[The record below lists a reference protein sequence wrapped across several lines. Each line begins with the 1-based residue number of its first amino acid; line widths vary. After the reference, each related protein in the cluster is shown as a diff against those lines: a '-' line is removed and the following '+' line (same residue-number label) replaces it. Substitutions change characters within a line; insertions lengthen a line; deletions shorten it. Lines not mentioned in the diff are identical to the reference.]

1 MSIYRKMFEEG
12 FIGSMKI
19 KNRLIMAPM
28 GSRLCTENGAVT
40 QKMVDFYV
48 ERAKGGV
55 GLIITE
61 NTCIEWPRG
70 KAGEKPL
77 RLDDWPFVQG
87 LAEIAEAV
95 HPYGTKI
102 ATQLQHTGRQTNVN
116 ASTSGVG
123 LISASDVPC
132 EFTGGDV
139 PRPLTIPEIEEMID
153 KFINAAVRTK
163 AAGFDAVELHG
174 AHGYLIT
181 QFMSP
186 FTNKRT
192 DRYGGT
198 FERRMRF
205 PMEIVQGIKSKVGED
220 FPIIFRLSADEY
232 IDEGYSIEEGQKIAK
247 LLESIGVD
255 ALDISAGIYES
266 MPQIFPIYDLLPG
279 CHIPLAEKI
288 KKVVKI
294 PVIAVGRLGEDLDLA
309 EEVLSKGKADFIS
322 IGRSFLA
329 DPYFPQKALR
339 GKSKD
344 ICPCLT
350 ELYGC
355 NELQLKGWRIHCS
368 VNPNVGNEREYVVKS
383 INDSKMVAIIGGGVA
398 GVNAAILLSA
408 CGHKVTLYEKSDK
421 LGGQLIPASV
431 PFFKKPV
438 KAYLDYLERQLKKSK
453 VKVLLNHELTK
464 SDIKKLKDFDI
475 VIVATGALPICPQIR
490 GLDEGEVVFASE
502 VFSGEKELGK
512 DIIIIGGGY
521 IGCELAWFLS
531 EKGKTVTI
539 LEKEGDILTDIFLIN
554 KMRLEYILNKQK
566 INIVTEADIFEI
578 DGDKVKY
585 RTGNGTQKDISGD
598 IVLALGYFPN
608 QNFNGLDKILPNVA
622 IYEIGDCK
630 EVGRKVWGATSDAAW
645 ISHNMNDYIKNY

>member
-1 MSIYRKMFEEG
+1 MSTYQRMFEEG
-12 FIGSMKI
+12 YIGSMKV

-28 GSRLCTENGAVT
+28 GTRLCTENGAVT
-40 QKMVDFYV
+40 QRMVDFYV

-95 HPYGTKI
+95 HPYGTKV

-132 EFTGGDV
+132 EFTGGDI
-139 PRPLTIPEIEEMID
+139 PKPLTIPEIEEIIE

-205 PMEIVQGIKSKVGED
+205 PIEIVQGIKSKLGED

-232 IDEGYSIEEGQKIAK
+232 ISEGYSIEEGKKIARV
-247 LLESIGVD
+247 LESAGVD

-279 CHIPLAEKI
+279 CHVPLAEEI

-294 PVIAVGRLGEDLDLA
+294 PVIAVGRLGEDLDLT
-309 EEVLSKGKADFIS
+309 EEVLRKGKADFIS
-322 IGRSFLA
+322 VGRSFLA

-339 GKSKD
+339 GKTED
-344 ICPCLT
+344 IRPCLT

-368 VNPNVGNEREYVVKS
+368 VNPNVGNEREYAVKS
-383 INDSKMVAIIGGGVA
+383 AHDSKRVVIIGGGPS
-398 GVNAAILLSA
+398 GLNTAIFSSEY
-408 CGHKVTLYEKSDK
+408 GHTVTIYEKSDK
-421 LGGQLIPASV
+421 LGGQLIPASA

-438 KAYLDYLERQLKKSK
+438 KAYLDYLERQLEKTKTE
-453 VKVLLNHELTK
+453 VLLNQEITK
-464 SDIKKLKDFDI
+464 SNIKKLEDFDI

-490 GLDEGEVVFASE
+490 GLNEEEAIFASE
-502 VFSGEKELGK
+502 VFTGEKEVGK
-512 DIIIIGGGY
+512 NVTIIGGGY

-539 LEKEGDILTDIFLIN
+539 LEKLGDILTDIFLIN

-566 INIVTEADIFEI
+566 ISIVTDADIFEI
-578 DGDKVKY
+578 NGDKVRY
-585 RTGNGTQKDISGD
+585 RTGNGKENEISGD
-598 IVLALGYFPN
+598 VVLASGYFPN
-608 QNFNGLDKILPNVA
+608 QSIDGIEKMVPNVA
-622 IYEIGDCK
+622 MFKIGDCK
-630 EVGRKVWGATSDAAW
+630 EVGRKVWGTTSDAAW
-645 ISHNMNDYIKNY
+645 ISHNMHDFIKNY

>member
-1 MSIYRKMFEEG
+1 MSTYRKMFEEG
-12 FIGSMKI
+12 YIGSMKV

-40 QKMVDFYV
+40 QRMVDFYV

-95 HPYGTKI
+95 HPYGTKV

-132 EFTGGDV
+132 EFTGGDI
-139 PRPLTIPEIEEMID
+139 PKPLTIPEIEEIIE

-174 AHGYLIT
+174 AHGYLIS

-205 PMEIVQGIKSKVGED
+205 PIEIVQGIKSKLGED

-232 IDEGYSIEEGQKIAK
+232 ISEGYSIEEGKKIARV
-247 LLESIGVD
+247 LESAGVD

-279 CHIPLAEKI
+279 CHVPLAEEI

-309 EEVLSKGKADFIS
+309 EEVLRKGKADFIS

-339 GKSKD
+339 GKTED
-344 ICPCLT
+344 IRPCLT

-368 VNPNVGNEREYVVKS
+368 VNPNVGNEREYVVKRT
-383 INDSKMVAIIGGGVA
+383 NDSKRVAIIGGGPA
-398 GVNAAILLSA
+398 GLNAAILSSEY
-408 CGHKVTLYEKSDK
+408 GHTVTLYEKSDK
-421 LGGQLIPASV
+421 LGGQLIPAST

-438 KAYLDYLERQLKKSK
+438 KAYLDYLERQLEKTKTE
-453 VKVLLNHELTK
+453 VLLNQEITK
-464 SDIKKLKDFDI
+464 NTIKKLEDFDI
-475 VIVATGALPICPQIR
+475 LIVATGALPMGPQIR
-490 GLDEGEVVFASE
+490 GLNEEEAIFASE
-502 VFSGEKELGK
+502 VFTGEKEVGK
-512 DIIIIGGGY
+512 DVTIIGGGY

-539 LEKEGDILTDIFLIN
+539 LEKLGDILTDIFLIN
-554 KMRLEYILNKQK
+554 KMRLEYILNKQN
-566 INIVTEADIFEI
+566 INIVTGADIFEI
-578 DGDKVKY
+578 DGDKARY
-585 RTGNGTQKDISGD
+585 RTGKGTQKEISGD
-598 IVLALGYFPN
+598 VVLASGYIPN
-608 QNFNGLDKILPNVA
+608 KSLDGIEKMVPNVA
-622 IYEIGDCK
+622 VYKIGDCK
-630 EVGRKVWGATSDAAW
+630 EIGRKVWGATSDAAW
-645 ISHNMNDYIKNY
+645 ISHNMNDFIKNY